1 MRRLN
6 RRSLIR
12 FVGIAEH
19 DVIVVH
25 VHVIILII
33 KWLDRKGIAMKKIL
47 LLTRNEGSDHIIE
60 ALMKYDD
67 IHVVLA
73 VVGTCEER
81 TIAESYSSR
90 IDLIYTCL
98 EGELSNLECVDDLE
112 YEVISQS
119 REIESDFED
128 GTGRFIDNYAMVKY
142 RYYTSLSYW
151 HAFFSKNE
159 IDCMII
165 RGLTHGLVHDV
176 IPLYFARKKNIP
188 CYQLEDN
195 YFSVGS
201 LFLPN
206 ESKYMEISLGMG
218 LSLERCMHYPL
229 SASPPKRKG
238 VKAHCVHLISK
249 LGGPLLLNL
258 ASDIRR
264 GVWKRRTQFGIKYS
278 EYSIMSAILSY
289 WKFLRLYHYLNRLS
303 GSVDYSCKY
312 IVYYLQF
319 EPEATT
325 QVRCTLKSQL
335 IAIKMLS
342 QALPKGWTL
351 YVKEHP
357 HQFLLNKENI
367 GFDYYI
373 PSVNKYKNK
382 IYYDKIASMDHTVL
396 VAPEVPSVQINKYA
410 MAIATF
416 NGTVA
421 IEATKEKKPIL
432 LFGAETTWLQY
443 CEDIMKISS
452 FQSCKEMIE
461 KICTGW
467 EPNYDDLITVMNQY
481 AYPRTPEGTS
491 AVIRRIMEKENVCN

>member
-1 MRRLN
+1 
-6 RRSLIR
+6 
-12 FVGIAEH
+12 
-19 DVIVVH
+19 
-25 VHVIILII
+25 
-33 KWLDRKGIAMKKIL
+33 
-47 LLTRNEGSDHIIE
+47 
-60 ALMKYDD
+60 
-67 IHVVLA
+67 
-73 VVGTCEER
+73 
-81 TIAESYSSR
+81 
-90 IDLIYTCL
+90 
-98 EGELSNLECVDDLE
+98 
-112 YEVISQS
+112 
-119 REIESDFED
+119 
-128 GTGRFIDNYAMVKY
+128 
-142 RYYTSLSYW
+142 
-151 HAFFSKNE
+151 
-159 IDCMII
+159 
-165 RGLTHGLVHDV
+165 
-176 IPLYFARKKNIP
+176 
-188 CYQLEDN
+188 
-195 YFSVGS
+195 
-201 LFLPN
+201 
-206 ESKYMEISLGMG
+206 
-218 LSLERCMHYPL
+218 MHYPL

-396 VAPEVPSVQINKYA
+396 VAQKCHLFKLINMPWQLQLLMARLPSKQQKKKNLFCFLVQRQHGYNI
-410 MAIATF
+410 
-416 NGTVA
+416 VR
-421 IEATKEKKPIL
+421 IL
-432 LFGAETTWLQY
+432 
-443 CEDIMKISS
+443 
-452 FQSCKEMIE
+452 
-461 KICTGW
+461 
-467 EPNYDDLITVMNQY
+467 
-481 AYPRTPEGTS
+481 
-491 AVIRRIMEKENVCN
+491 